1 MKKKLSKAARR
12 EEIEGFLCISPWV
25 IGFLVFTAFPF
36 LFSIYL
42 SLTKYGYVSAPEFV
56 GLAHFKKALLN
67 DPLVKRSLGVT
78 FQFAAMFLPLELA
91 LSFGTALLLNLRVR
105 GMNIYRTVFYLPSVL
120 PMVSVSLLWIWILN
134 PKFGVVNWALAMFG
148 IKGPGWLFSPDW
160 ALPALVMMSLWG
172 IGRSVIVYLAGLQN
186 INSELYDAANVDGAG
201 AASCFRH
208 VTVPM
213 MSPVIFF
220 NLIMGIIG
228 AFQVFAQAFIM
239 TGGGPARAT
248 YFYMLYLYSNAF
260 EFFKA
265 GYASALAWIMF
276 VIIMFFTLLVVRSSS
291 AWVYYEGQLKGR

>member
-1 MKKKLSKAARR
+1 MKKKFSKAARR
-12 EEIEGFLCISPWV
+12 EEIEGYLCISPWI
-25 IGFLVFTAFPF
+25 IGFLVFTLFPF

-67 DPLVKRSLGVT
+67 DPLMKRSLGVT
-78 FQFAAMFLPLELA
+78 FRFAAMFLPLELI

-134 PKFGVVNWALAMFG
+134 PKFGVVNAALATFG

>member
-1 MKKKLSKAARR
+1 MRKKLSKAARR
-12 EEIEGFLCISPWV
+12 EEIQGYLFISPWI
-25 IGFLVFTAFPF
+25 IGFLVFMLFPF
-36 LFSIYL
+36 VFSLYL
-42 SLTKYGYVSAPEFV
+42 GLTKYGYVSAPEFV
-56 GLAHFKKALLN
+56 GLANYKKALLN
-67 DPLVKRSLGVT
+67 DPLMKRSLGIT
-78 FQFAAMFLPLELA
+78 FRFAAMFLPLELV
-91 LSFGTALLLNLRVR
+91 LSFGTALLLNLRAR
-105 GMNIYRTVFYLPSVL
+105 GMNIYRTIFYLPSVL

-134 PKFGVVNWALAMFG
+134 PKFGVVNWALAKFG
-148 IKGPGWLFSPDW
+148 IKGPGWLFSPQW

-186 INSELYDAANVDGAG
+186 INPELYDAAEVDGAG
-201 AASCFRH
+201 AASCFRY

-228 AFQVFAQAFIM
+228 SLQVFAQAFIM

-248 YFYMLYLYSNAF
+248 HFYMLYLYSNAF
-260 EFFKA
+260 ELFKA

-276 VIIMFFTLLVVRSSS
+276 IVIMFFTLLVVRSSS